1 MRLLVVGGGSAGM
14 AAALQARELQAD
26 VTLLEADEVG
36 GTTLN
41 RGPARVRTLARA
53 ARLARDWGSWE
64 AFGLRGSAPEPD
76 LPKILARSAEVAR
89 HARDAKRL
97 AAYLSDYGVD
107 LAEHTGQVSFTD
119 PHTLTSSDGQRWRGD
134 AIIVAVGG
142 YAAPLPV
149 PGAHLALTYND
160 IPSLT
165 SLPSDV
171 AIVGGADTGCQI
183 ASILSDF
190 GVSVTIFE
198 AGPTLLA
205 SADQAVSLG
214 LARSFEA
221 QGIRVRTGT
230 MVTALEQHGSRV
242 QVRHAKT
249 KPAGNAQSDTGSFDA
264 VFTAIGWPANI
275 KGLALDKAGVQAT
288 KTAIPVDQYMRT
300 NVPHIFAAG
309 DVNGQ
314 AKLVQFARGEGRIA
328 ARNAIEGPRH
338 TTSYRIVPSASF
350 TDPEYGQVGLTEAEA
365 QAHAPHDHAN
375 AHAPHDNANANA
387 HANAI
392 MTATAHYEHLLRPV
406 ADGRPNGFCKLIADR
421 HDHAILGG
429 HVLGEY
435 SAEIIQVIATAMTAN
450 LTVEQV
456 AVIPFAFPT
465 FTEAVGMAAQMI
477 CRDLGIGQF
486 PRVWSLLDSAS

>member
-14 AAALQARELQAD
+14 AAALQARELSAD

-41 RGPARVRTLARA
+41 RGPAPVRTLARA

-64 AFGLRGSAPEPD
+64 AFGLRGPAPQPD

-89 HARDAKRL
+89 HARDAKQL

-107 LAEHTGQVSFTD
+107 LAEHTGQISFTD
-119 PHTLTSSDGQRWRGD
+119 PHTLTASDGRRWHGD
-134 AIIVAVGG
+134 SVIVAVGG

-149 PGAHLALTYND
+149 PGADLALTYND

-165 SLPSDV
+165 RLPSDV

-190 GVSVTIFE
+190 GVGVTIFE
-198 AGPTLLA
+198 AGPTLIA
-205 SADQAVSLG
+205 SADQAVSQG
-214 LARSFEA
+214 LTTSFQA
-221 QGIRVRTGT
+221 QGIQVRTST
-230 MVTALEQHGSRV
+230 MVTALEQDGSRV
-242 QVRHAKT
+242 RVRHKSSH
-249 KPAGNAQSDTGSFDA
+249 PAQPAQPAQPDAGSFDA

-275 KGLALDKAGVQAT
+275 EGLALDQAGVRAT
-288 KTAIPVDQYMRT
+288 RTAIPVDQYMRT

-328 ARNAIEGPRH
+328 ARNAIEGPRY
-338 TTSYRIVPSASF
+338 TGNYRIVPSASF
-350 TDPEYGQVGLTEAEA
+350 TDPEYGQVGLTEA
-365 QAHAPHDHAN
+365 QAGHDR
-375 AHAPHDNANANA
+375 D
-387 HANAI
+387 I
-392 MTATAHYEHLLRPV
+392 VTATAAYEHLLRPV
-406 ADGRPNGFCKLIADR
+406 ADGRPHGFCKLIAGR
-421 HDHAILGG
+421 RDHTIIGG

-477 CRDLGIGQF
+477 CRDLGVGQF
-486 PRVWSLLDSAS
+486 PRVWSLLDPAD

>member
-14 AAALQARELQAD
+14 AAALQARELNAE

-41 RGPARVRTLARA
+41 RGPAPVRTLARA
-53 ARLARDWGSWE
+53 ARLARDWQSWE
-64 AFGLRGSAPEPD
+64 AFGLSGPAPKPD
-76 LPKILARSAEVAR
+76 LPKILARSEEVAR
-89 HARDAKRL
+89 YARDAKQL
-97 AAYLSDYGVD
+97 PAYLSHYGVD

-119 PHTLTSSDGQRWRGD
+119 PHTLTAADGRQWQGD
-134 AIIVAVGG
+134 RIIVAVGG

-149 PGAHLALTYND
+149 PGAHLALTYDD

-198 AGPTLLA
+198 AGPSLIA
-205 SADQAVSLG
+205 SADQAVSQG

-221 QGIRVRTGT
+221 QGISVRTST
-230 MVTALEQHGSRV
+230 MVTALEQDGSRV
-242 QVRHAKT
+242 RVRHRGSQ
-249 KPAGNAQSDTGSFDA
+249 PAQAPEDSVSFDA

-275 KGLALDKAGVQAT
+275 KGLALDKAGVAAT
-288 KTAIPVDQYMRT
+288 RTAIPVDQYMRT

-314 AKLVQFARGEGRIA
+314 AKLVQFARGEGRTA
-328 ARNAIEGPRH
+328 ARNAIEGPRY

-350 TDPEYGQVGLTEAEA
+350 TDPEYGQVGLTEA
-365 QAHAPHDHAN
+365 QARASHVHDVV
-375 AHAPHDNANANA
+375 
-387 HANAI
+387 
-392 MTATAHYEHLLRPV
+392 TATADYEYLLRPV
-406 ADGRPNGFCKLIADR
+406 ADGRPHGFCKLIADR
-421 HDHAILGG
+421 RDHTILGG

-435 SAEIIQVIATAMTAN
+435 SAEIIQVITTAMTAS
-450 LTVEQV
+450 LTIEQV

-486 PRVWSLLDSAS
+486 PRVWSLLDPAS

>member
-14 AAALQARELQAD
+14 AAALTARELNAD

-41 RGPARVRTLARA
+41 RGPAPVRTLARA

-64 AFGLRGSAPEPD
+64 TFGLRGPAPQPD
-76 LPKILARSAEVAR
+76 LPKILARSDEVAR
-89 HARDAKRL
+89 YAREAKQL

-119 PHTLTSSDGQRWRGD
+119 PHTLEAGDGRRWQGD
-134 AIIVAVGG
+134 SIVVAVGG

-149 PGAHLALTYND
+149 PGAQLALTYND

-198 AGPTLLA
+198 AGPTLIA
-205 SADQAVSLG
+205 SADQAVSQG
-214 LARSFEA
+214 LTRSFQT
-221 QGIRVRTGT
+221 QGIHVRTST
-230 MVTALEQHGSRV
+230 MVTALEQDGSRV
-242 QVRHAKT
+242 QVRHKSSQPDQA
-249 KPAGNAQSDTGSFDA
+249 AQGDAASFDA

-275 KGLALDKAGVQAT
+275 EALALGKAGVEAT
-288 KTAIPVDQYMRT
+288 RTAIPVDQYMRT
-300 NVPHIFAAG
+300 NMPHIFAAG

-328 ARNAIEGPRH
+328 ALNAIEGPRY
-338 TTSYRIVPSASF
+338 TPSYRIVPSASF
-350 TDPEYGQVGLTEAEA
+350 TDPEYGQVGLTEAQARA
-365 QAHAPHDHAN
+365 QAADDHD
-375 AHAPHDNANANA
+375 
-387 HANAI
+387 I
-392 MTATAHYEHLLRPV
+392 VTATASYEHLLRPV
-406 ADGRPNGFCKLIADR
+406 ADGRPHGFCKLIANR
-421 HDHAILGG
+421 RDHAILGG

-435 SAEIIQVIATAMTAN
+435 SAEIIQVIATAMMAN
-450 LTVEQV
+450 LTVERV

-477 CRDLGIGQF
+477 CRDLGVGPF
-486 PRVWSLLDSAS
+486 PRVWSVLDPAG